1 MIVRSVGFQTIAVA
15 VLIATSALA
24 ARVESGTILE
34 LRLRQEINSN
44 STSPGS
50 RFEAVVVSPVVD
62 GGREAIPAGTIARG
76 IVEHVAKVGL
86 GLIRERASIGLR
98 VHELELPGGRRFVIS
113 SQMVQLENARET
125 VDHRGRILGIRSTNT
140 PGYRA
145 TGLLVSL
152 ASVEPIAL
160 LFSSTA
166 FATILRFSEPEIR
179 LTTGAEFRIKLN
191 EPLETG
197 DDGFPN
203 SRVGITHSLAE
214 KRRLAAVL
222 QRMPVRTTTP
232 TGVESDLTN
241 VLFIGD
247 SEALSRAFAA
257 AGWSVPE
264 NVNAASRYRT
274 LRAVAEVQA
283 YHEAPMSELL
293 WNGSRPVLNRAK
305 SLNSFSR
312 RHHIRVFHTPELW
325 DGKPVLIGAAT
336 QDSGIG
342 FSMREKGFVH
352 LIDSWIDK
360 ERTKVLD
367 DLAFTGCVDGT
378 ELAPRFSLLRNARN
392 ATGDRIVT
400 DGAVVAIRI
409 NDCLN
414 PRRADEEAAPPPGP
428 YRGNALLRASRRFFL
443 TARNDLIRGNIVY
456 QGISLSVAG
465 TRMLLRR
472 PGRDPGEIPA
482 SITMFNRDVS
492 LAANDA
498 FPPPPELPIMS
509 FISPVTRPAGPAL
522 NGTATRKKKEI
533 DARWATPPHMELAIH
548 FGSLRYG
555 SQTAGSEGLII
566 SKKYPDGTRGEATV
580 LAGNTIRPGWQ
591 LGGSLTVNSSRWFSH
606 EIGFAYQRGSFELDL
621 SSTNPNT
628 SASLQTNNVDQRAGL
643 LTRQFSYGAMLQ
655 LRPRESRW
663 SPYLVA
669 GPALQ
674 LIHLTNAPFEKAK
687 GAFRLG
693 LSNIGMIQAAYNF
706 GSSPPLEGGGIFQP
720 ALQAGGGL
728 KLRVH
733 PRWTL
738 RLDYRSTI
746 SAQPDFV
753 TKSLVTTPGQPL
765 EPGGPPRVDPVQGL
779 KRGLL
784 NQRRFTTGFAF
795 TF

>member
-1 MIVRSVGFQTIAVA
+1 MIVGSVGLRTIGLAVWVA
-15 VLIATSALA
+15 ASALA
-24 ARVESGTILE
+24 SRVESGTILE

-44 STSPGS
+44 SSRQGS
-50 RFEAVVVSPVVD
+50 RFEAVVVAPVVED
-62 GGREAIPAGTIARG
+62 GLEAIPAGTIARG
-76 IVEHVAKVGL
+76 IVDHVAKVGI
-86 GLIRERASIGLR
+86 GLVRERASIGLR
-98 VHELELPGGRRFVIS
+98 VNELELPDGRRFVIS
-113 SQMVQLENARET
+113 SQIVQLENAREA
-125 VDHRGRILGIRSTNT
+125 VDRRGRIQGIRSTNT

-152 ASVEPIAL
+152 ASVDPIAL

-179 LTTGAEFRIKLN
+179 LTTGAEFRIKLT

-197 DDGFPN
+197 SDGFPL
-203 SRVGITHSLAE
+203 SRSPITQSLAE

-222 QRMPVRTTTP
+222 QRMPVRTATP
-232 TGVESDLTN
+232 SGIDSDLTN

-247 SEALSRAFAA
+247 TEALSRAFAA

-283 YHEAPMSELL
+283 YQQAPMSELL

-312 RHHIRVFHTPELW
+312 RHHIRVFTTPELW

-378 ELAPRFSLLRNARN
+378 ELVPRFSLPRNARN

-400 DGAVVAIRI
+400 DGAVVAVRI
-409 NDCLN
+409 NDCLE
-414 PRRADEEAAPPPGP
+414 PRRADEEVAPPPGP
-428 YRGNALLRASRRFFL
+428 YRGNAILRASRRVFL
-443 TARNDLIRGNIVY
+443 TARNDLTRGSILY
-456 QGISLSVAG
+456 QGVSLSVAG
-465 TRMLLRR
+465 ARMLMRR
-472 PGRDPGEIPA
+472 PGRDPGEPPA
-482 SITMFNRDVS
+482 SITISNRDIA
-492 LAANDA
+492 LAAEDA
-498 FPPPPELPIMS
+498 FPPPPELPILS
-509 FISPVTRPAGPAL
+509 FISPVTRPEGPSL
-522 NGTATRKKKEI
+522 NGAAARKKKEA
-533 DARWATPPHMELAIH
+533 DERWSTPPHMELAIH
-548 FGSLRYG
+548 FGSLHYADR
-555 SQTAGSEGLII
+555 SAGAEGLVI
-566 SKKYPDGTRGEATV
+566 SKKYPDGTRGQATV

-591 LGGSLTVNSSRWFSH
+591 LGGSLTVNSNRWFSH
-606 EIGFAYQRGSFELDL
+606 EIGFEYQRGSFELDL
-621 SSTNPNT
+621 SSTDPNT
-628 SASLQTNNVDQRAGL
+628 TANLQTNNIDQRTGL

-674 LIHLTNAPFEKAK
+674 LIHLTDAPFEKAK
-687 GAFRLG
+687 GMFRLG
-693 LSNIGMIQAAYNF
+693 LTNIGMIQSAYNF
-706 GSSPPLEGGGIFQP
+706 GSAPPLEGGGIFQP
-720 ALQAGGGL
+720 ALQCGAGV
-728 KLRVH
+728 KIRVH

-738 RLDYRSTI
+738 RMDYRSTI
-746 SAQPDFV
+746 SAQPDFL
-753 TKSLVTTPGQPL
+753 TKSLVTAPEQPL

-779 KRGLL
+779 HRGLL

>member
-1 MIVRSVGFQTIAVA
+1 MTVRSVGFRTIGVA
-15 VLIATSALA
+15 AIAATLALA
-24 ARVESGTILE
+24 ARVESGTVLE

-44 STSPGS
+44 STVQGS
-50 RFEAVVVSPVVD
+50 RFEAVVVSPVLN
-62 GGREAIPAGTIARG
+62 GEREAIPAGTIARG
-76 IVEHVAKVGL
+76 IVDHVAKVGV
-86 GLIRERASIGLR
+86 GLIHERASIGL
-98 VHELELPGGRRFVIS
+98 HINELELPDGRRFVIS
-113 SQMVQLENARET
+113 SQVVQLENAREA
-125 VDHRGRILGIRSTNT
+125 VDRRGRILGIRSTNT

-191 EPLETG
+191 QPLETG
-197 DDGFPN
+197 DDGFPI
-203 SRVGITHSLAE
+203 SRSPITHSLAE

-222 QRMPVRTTTP
+222 QRMPVRTSTP

-241 VLFIGD
+241 ILFIGD

-293 WNGSRPVLNRAK
+293 WNGSRPILNRAK

-325 DGKPVLIGAAT
+325 DGRPVMIGAAT

-367 DLAFTGCVDGT
+367 DLAFTGCIDGT
-378 ELAPRFSLLRNARN
+378 ELVPRFALPRNARN

-409 NDCLN
+409 NDCLA
-414 PRRADEEAAPPPGP
+414 PRRADEEVAPPPGP

-443 TARNDLIRGNIVY
+443 TARNDLIRGNIAY
-456 QGISLSVAG
+456 QGVSLSVAG
-465 TRMLLRR
+465 TRMLMRR
-472 PGRDPGEIPA
+472 PGRDPGEAPA
-482 SITMFNRDVS
+482 SITMSNREIALVADE
-492 LAANDA
+492 A
-498 FPPPPELPIMS
+498 FPPPPELPTMS
-509 FISPVTRPAGPAL
+509 FISPVTRPAGPAM
-522 NGTATRKKKEI
+522 NGAASRKKKE
-533 DARWATPPHMELAIH
+533 DERWSTPPHMELAIH

-555 SQTAGSEGLII
+555 SQTAGAEGLII
-566 SKKYPDGTRGEATV
+566 SKKYPNGTRGEATV
-580 LAGNTIRPGWQ
+580 LAGNTIHPGWQ

-628 SASLQTNNVDQRAGL
+628 TASLQTNNVDQRAGL

-674 LIHLTNAPFEKAK
+674 LIHLTDAPFQKAK
-687 GAFRLG
+687 GVFRLG
-693 LSNIGMIQAAYNF
+693 LSNIGMIQSAYNF
-706 GSSPPLEGGGIFQP
+706 GSAPPLEGGGIFQP
-720 ALQAGGGL
+720 ALQAGGGI

-746 SAQPDFV
+746 SAQPDFL
-753 TKSLVTTPGQPL
+753 TKSLVTTQEQPL

-784 NQRRFTTGFAF
+784 IQRRFTTGFAF